1 LQNGMKYTAVK
12 TLDAY
17 AHSRSLSGTTN
28 FSIK

>member
-1 LQNGMKYTAVK
+1 MKYTAVK